1 MSAEKLAFWLPFYPA
16 RSVFNQK
23 WQSFLHIWVISTH
36 FPLHFYQNTI
46 PTNTK
51 TPTTWYP
58 PISLGWW
65 SVRIDLCH
73 AVIRPSYI
81 SDPEE
86 RGLPYYS
93 IGAAVAAVGG
103 WGTSNCAADFFSCPP
118 PLYCIWHAYSSQLH
132 NSHDKDHHPRRSVR
146 RTSIQSGRL

>member
-103 WGTSNCAADFFSCPP
+103 WGTSNCAADFFHVPP
-118 PLYCIWHAYSSQLH
+118 PFILHLMKYTSSSPSRIQRDKHQRRFIW
-132 NSHDKDHHPRRSVR
+132 RWSV
-146 RTSIQSGRL
+146 

>member
-46 PTNTK
+46 PTNIK
-51 TPTTWYP
+51 TPTTWYR
-58 PISLGWW
+58 PINLGWW

-73 AVIRPSYI
+73 AVIRPSYT

-86 RGLPYYS
+86 RELPYYP

-103 WGTSNCAADFFSCPP
+103 WGTSNCAANFFFMSP
-118 PLYCIWHAYSSQLH
+118 PLYIASDEIYDTSSSPSRIQRDKHQRRFIW
-132 NSHDKDHHPRRSVR
+132 RWSV
-146 RTSIQSGRL
+146 